1 MPYICMIREDIPD
14 GILQVL
20 DLYPNTSLRNQ
31 IYDPAGQTKYVNR
44 LQNDTVAVSSSA
56 TSAEY
61 KGLAAY
67 LIDAVCDGGDDGAL
81 TAAQANAMA
90 TAIIA
95 VLDAGTACTLANINT
110 ALQTVQAATELGGGA
125 TASIGVLTDVL
136 KILAGGEYVVPAGTA
151 CDAGAGNFKGT
162 LAGSFS
168 TGQYRNTYD
177 SFALNISIGEGAL
190 SQYTTSTF
198 EYGGTTGAALVVFD
212 DTGALLS

>member
-81 TAAQANAMA
+81 TAAQANSMA

-110 ALQTVQAATELGGGA
+110 ALQTVQGATELTAGG
-125 TASIGVLTDVL
+125 TASVGLLADVL
-136 KILAGGEYVVPAGTA
+136 KILAGAEYVVPAGT
-151 CDAGAGNFKGT
+151 DADTGAGNFKGSK
-162 LAGSFS
+162 AGAFT

-177 SFALNISIGEGAL
+177 GFSLNISIGEGAL
-190 SQYTTSTF
+190 SQFIASTY
-198 EYGGTTGAALVVFD
+198 EYGDTAGAALVVFD
-212 DTGALLS
+212 DTGAVMS